1 MQKRATAFKDR
12 VKSFAHDLGFEL
24 FGVAPAKLLTEAE
37 HYPAWLENGY
47 AGEMEYLH
55 RQLPSRMDP
64 QKILPDAASVIV
76 VGIIY
81 NSDAPTTNMINDP
94 RRGWISRYAWGD
106 DYHEIIQQRLQ
117 QLDDFLKKEVG
128 ESYRSRFY
136 TDTGP
141 VLDRV
146 FAYHAGIGWY
156 GKNTNL
162 INQQLGSW
170 FFIGE
175 IITNVLF
182 DFDQPPPDRCG
193 SCRAC
198 LDACPTNAFVEP
210 YVLDA
215 QRCISY
221 LTIELR
227 GSVPVELRP
236 QMGRHVFGCDICQ
249 DVCPW
254 NREAATTG
262 DGAFAPRPGNL
273 APDLAE
279 LAALDGEAFRRR
291 FKNSPV
297 KRAKHAGL
305 LRNALIAMGNSGRA
319 EFLPIIE
326 RFLAAGDE
334 DISPERAM
342 LREHAEWA
350 YRRVQ
355 DAINETAHPAHDDF
369 EVTRTQSIHSS

>member
-1 MQKRATAFKDR
+1 MLNRAIALKDR
-12 VKSFAHDLGFEL
+12 VMLFARDLGFEL
-24 FGVAPAKLLTEAE
+24 FGVAPAKLLPEAE

-64 QKILPDAASVIV
+64 QKVLPDAASVIV

-81 NSDAPTTNMINDP
+81 NTNAPTPEMIDDP

-106 DYHEIIQQRLQ
+106 DYHEVIQERLQ
-117 QLDDFLKKEVG
+117 KLNDFIKEQVG
-128 ESYRSRFY
+128 EQYRSRYY

-175 IITNVLF
+175 IITNVMLE
-182 DFDQPPPDRCG
+182 FDQPPPDRCG
-193 SCRAC
+193 NCRAC
-198 LDACPTNAFVEP
+198 LDACPTNAFVAP

-227 GSVPVELRP
+227 GSIPEELRQ
-236 QMGRHVFGCDICQ
+236 QMGKHVFGCDICQ

-254 NREAATTG
+254 NREAATTN
-262 DGAFAPRPGNL
+262 DVAFAPRPENV

-279 LAALDGEAFRRR
+279 LASLDVEKFRQR

-297 KRAKHAGL
+297 KRAKFNGL
-305 LRNALIAMGNSGRA
+305 LRNTLIAVANNGCV
-319 EFLPIIE
+319 EFLPIVEKILVE
-326 RFLAAGDE
+326 HE
-334 DISPERAM
+334 DAII
-342 LREHAEWA
+342 REHAEWA
-350 YRRVQ
+350 RQRLQ
-355 DAINETAHPAHDDF
+355 EANAQTAKEAH
-369 EVTRTQSIHSS
+369 VC